1 MNFARVIR
9 MDESDLNVFH
19 AAAEP
24 GEWAIPGTFAFSN
37 WSEDDLTGKARQEFA
52 HGWLGLESFG
62 RASVVAVTSIT
73 EAERAALVDILAF
86 HFTEAWGAPHI
97 DAARPVAEEEIA
109 HMAQM
114 CSATIIAGGRAPVP
128 RQPAQ
133 AASAARRTTAKASS
147 EARSRPASSSS
158 GKPGSNI
165 AA

>member
-37 WSEDDLTGKARQEFA
+37 WSEDDLTGKSRQEFA

-114 CSATIIAGGRAPVP
+114 CSDQAENTLMVIERELTPAGVKDRFRLIPPQG
-128 RQPAQ
+128 
-133 AASAARRTTAKASS
+133 ASL
-147 EARSRPASSSS
+147 EAFAVH
-158 GKPGSNI
+158 GD
-165 AA
+165 

>member
-37 WSEDDLTGKARQEFA
+37 WTEDDLTGKSRQEFA

-114 CSATIIAGGRAPVP
+114 CSDQAENTLMVIERELTPAGVKDRFRLIPPQG
-128 RQPAQ
+128 
-133 AASAARRTTAKASS
+133 ASL
-147 EARSRPASSSS
+147 EAFAVH
-158 GKPGSNI
+158 GD
-165 AA
+165 

>member
-19 AAAEP
+19 TAAEP

-37 WSEDDLTGKARQEFA
+37 WTEDDLTGKSRQEFA

-114 CSATIIAGGRAPVP
+114 CSDQAENTLMVIERELTPAGVKDRFRLIPPQG
-128 RQPAQ
+128 
-133 AASAARRTTAKASS
+133 ASL
-147 EARSRPASSSS
+147 EAFAVH
-158 GKPGSNI
+158 GD
-165 AA
+165 

>member
-19 AAAEP
+19 TAAEP

-37 WSEDDLTGKARQEFA
+37 WTEDDLTGKSRQEFA
-52 HGWLGLESFG
+52 HGWLGLDSFG

-114 CSATIIAGGRAPVP
+114 CSDQAENTLMVLERELTPAGVKDRFRLIPPQG
-128 RQPAQ
+128 
-133 AASAARRTTAKASS
+133 ASL
-147 EARSRPASSSS
+147 EAFAVH
-158 GKPGSNI
+158 GD
-165 AA
+165 